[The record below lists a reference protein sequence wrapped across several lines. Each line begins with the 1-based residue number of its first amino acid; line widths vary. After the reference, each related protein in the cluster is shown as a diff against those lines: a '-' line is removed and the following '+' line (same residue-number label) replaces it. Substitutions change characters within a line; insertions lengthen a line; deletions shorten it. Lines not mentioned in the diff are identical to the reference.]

1 MNLFGIAVL
10 AQLAGVRQA
19 LPVLSFPEPGLDDT
33 ASYQGYQTRFFR
45 DAARNTVQIYID
57 GKSGRVVH
65 LWADSENS
73 SAGFT
78 VRTADGQPA
87 VLRWQSNGAAA
98 SRYGR
103 VRSLTYT
110 IEADH
115 PQIAIGWFLLG
126 SMRVERDFQYWGRH
140 REAFGGRFRLAE
152 LDSLLRSISR
162 LRAVER
168 REHLSLLKA
177 RDTLTLARRLAPTIT
192 LRSAGASWTATAVQ
206 PSIDGRDTMTVAIQA
221 DQRQV
226 FATRAG
232 DSLSLRARRRG
243 TVTFDVTISTTGDA
257 LTPLSREEIF
267 NDEFLAF
274 LARAQRFASLAPL
287 GDSSRIRAR
296 WLERQVSGVELL
308 SSREKLMAGLPA
320 YATYFGRDMLVS
332 ALVMRPVWR
341 DEMSAFVVAAVL
353 RKLSP
358 SGQVSHEEAL
368 GGQATR
374 EAAAEYSELVRRY
387 LDAERRGRNA
397 ESRVL
402 LTRAGNVLRNHRRTR
417 ENYHMIDD
425 ELQLPIL
432 AARWLSDPD
441 VAPER
446 KRAFLAD
453 SSDGNGPR
461 LYRLI
466 HELAL
471 VSHMTLPYA
480 ANPVANNLISF
491 APRDTGWGSASWRDS
506 GAGYAGGRYAM
517 DINTIWAPH
526 ALESIMTI
534 VKELRALRLPLG
546 DPRGADSLFVRYA
559 RDTASLRR
567 AIDSWWGASRHFVVR
582 LGPDEVRSRVSARLA
597 AMRPADRD
605 YWTKVVAST
614 GADRDSLVF
623 LALALDREGQP
634 IGVANSDP
642 ATALFLHGHESRAEI
657 LRDVRVFVRPFPVGL
672 FIERVGSVVANDA
685 YATPPIW
692 SSFERD
698 SYHGPRVIWGREIN
712 LFLAGLAGHI
722 NTTRD
727 AAFGAELRNALV
739 RVNAA
744 AEASGFQS
752 ELWSYEV
759 REGRVVPVRYGIS
772 SDVQLWSTTDLAVQ
786 FLLSRLR
793 R

>member
-1 MNLFGIAVL
+1 MNLIGIAVL
-10 AQLAGVRQA
+10 AQLAAGRTT
-19 LPVLSFPEPGLDDT
+19 LPVLAFPEPGLDDT

-65 LWADSENS
+65 LWADAENS

-78 VRTADGQPA
+78 VRTGAGQPA
-87 VLRWQSNGAAA
+87 AMRWRSNGAAV
-98 SRYGR
+98 SQDGR
-103 VRSLTYT
+103 ARALTYT

-152 LDSLLRSISR
+152 MDSLLRSIAR
-162 LRAVER
+162 LAPVDR
-168 REHLSLLKA
+168 REHLTFLNA
-177 RDTLTLARRLAPTIT
+177 RDTVALARRLRPALT
-192 LRSAGASWTATAVQ
+192 LQAAGNSWVATAVQ
-206 PSIDGRDTMTVAIQA
+206 PSLDARDTMTVAIA
-221 DQRQV
+221 VDQRQV
-226 FATRAG
+226 LATRLG
-232 DSLSLRARRRG
+232 DSLSLRSRRRG
-243 TVTFDVTISTTGDA
+243 SVTFDVTITTTGDA
-257 LTPLSREEIF
+257 LTPLAREEIF
-267 NDEFLAF
+267 NGEFLAF
-274 LARAQRFASLAPL
+274 LGRTQRFAATAPL
-287 GDSSRIRAR
+287 NDSSRIRAR
-296 WLERQVSGVELL
+296 LLERQVRGVELL

-332 ALVMRPVWR
+332 ALMMRPIWR

-353 RKLSP
+353 RRLSP

-374 EAAAEYSELVRRY
+374 EAAAEYSDLIRRY
-387 LDAERRGRNA
+387 LDAEQRGGNA
-397 ESRVL
+397 ASRIF
-402 LTRAGNVLRNHRRTR
+402 LTRAATVLRNHRRTR

-432 AARWLSDPD
+432 AARWLGDPA
-441 VAPER
+441 VSQQR
-446 KRAFLAD
+446 KRAFLGD

-461 LYRLI
+461 HYRLLR
-466 HELAL
+466 ELAL
-471 VSHMTLPYA
+471 VAQMTAPYA
-480 ANPVANNLISF
+480 ANPVATNLISF
-491 APRDTGWGSASWRDS
+491 APRDTGWSSASWRDS

-517 DINTIWAPH
+517 DINAIWAPH
-526 ALESIMTI
+526 ALEAMMTI
-534 VKELRALRLPLG
+534 VKELRSLRLPLG
-546 DPRGADSLFVRYA
+546 DPRGPDSSFARYA
-559 RDTASLRR
+559 RDTVSLRR
-567 AIDSWWGASRHFVVR
+567 AIDTWWGASRHFVVR
-582 LGPDEVRSRVSARLA
+582 LGPDEVRSRVTARLA
-597 AMRPADRD
+597 AMRPAERD
-605 YWTKVVAST
+605 YWTSVVRST

-623 LALALDREGQP
+623 LALSLDRDGQP

-657 LRDVRVFVRPFPVGL
+657 LRDVRVFLRPFPVGL
-672 FIERVGSVVANDA
+672 FIDRVGTVVANDA
-685 YATPPIW
+685 YATPPVW
-692 SSFERD
+692 SSFDRD
-698 SYHGPRVIWGREIN
+698 SYHGPRVVWGREIN

-722 NTTRD
+722 NTARD
-727 AAFGAELRNALV
+727 AAFVAQLRAALAQ
-739 RVNAA
+739 VNGA

-759 REGRVVPVRYGIS
+759 RDGRVVPVRYGIS

-786 FLLSRLR
+786 FLLARLR

>member
-1 MNLFGIAVL
+1 MNLIGIAVL
-10 AQLAGVRQA
+10 AQLAGGRTTQ
-19 LPVLSFPEPGLDDT
+19 PVLAFPELGLDDT
-33 ASYQGYQTRFFR
+33 ASYQGYSTRFFR

-65 LWADSENS
+65 LWADAENS
-73 SAGFT
+73 SAAFT
-78 VRTADGQPA
+78 VRSAAGQPA
-87 VLRWQSNGAAA
+87 TMRWRSTGATV
-98 SRYGR
+98 SGDGR
-103 VRSLTYT
+103 TRTLTYT

-152 LDSLLRSISR
+152 MDSLLRSIAR
-162 LRAVER
+162 LPRADQ
-168 REHLSLLKA
+168 REHLGFLNA
-177 RDTLTLARRLAPTIT
+177 RDTLALARRLRPTLG
-192 LRSAGASWTATAVQ
+192 LRGAGVVWVVTAVQ
-206 PSIDGRDTMTVAIQA
+206 PSLDARDTMAVAIEV

-226 FATRAG
+226 LATLVG
-232 DSLSLRARRRG
+232 DSLSLRSRRRG
-243 TVTFDVTISTTGDA
+243 TVSFDVTITTTGDA
-257 LTPLSREEIF
+257 LTPLSRDEIF
-267 NDEFLAF
+267 NAEFLAF
-274 LARAQRFASLAPL
+274 LSRAQRLASNAPL
-287 GDSSRIRAR
+287 SDSSRIRAR
-296 WLERQVSGVELL
+296 LLERQVRGVELL

-332 ALVMRPVWR
+332 ALMMRPIWR
-341 DEMSAFVVAAVL
+341 EEMSAFVIAAVL

-374 EAAAEYSELVRRY
+374 EAAAQYSDLIRRHF
-387 LDAERRGRNA
+387 DAAQRGRNA
-397 ESRVL
+397 ESRTL
-402 LTRAGNVLRNHRRTR
+402 LARAAYVLRNHRVTR

-432 AARWLSDPD
+432 AARWLGDAAVTPQQ
-441 VAPER
+441 

-461 LYRLI
+461 LYRLL

-471 VSHMTLPYA
+471 VAQMTAPYA
-480 ANPVANNLISF
+480 ASPVASNLISF
-491 APRDTGWGSASWRDS
+491 APRDTGWGSESWRDS
-506 GAGYAGGRYAM
+506 GAGYGGGRYAM
-517 DINTIWAPH
+517 DINAIWAPH
-526 ALESIMTI
+526 ALESMMAI
-534 VKELRALRLPLG
+534 VKELRTLRLPLG

-567 AIDSWWGASRHFVVR
+567 AIDAWWGASRHFVVR
-582 LGPDEVRSRVSARLA
+582 LGPDEVRSRVAARLA
-597 AMRPADRD
+597 AMRPAERD
-605 YWTKVVAST
+605 HWTRVVAST

-623 LALALDREGQP
+623 LALSLDRDGQP

-657 LRDVRVFVRPFPVGL
+657 LRDVRLFVRPFPVGL
-672 FIERVGSVVANDA
+672 FIDRVGTVVANDA
-685 YATPPIW
+685 FATPPIW

-698 SYHGPRVIWGREIN
+698 SYHGPRVVWGREIN
-712 LFLAGLAGHI
+712 LFLAGVAGHI
-722 NTTRD
+722 DTARD
-727 AAFGAELRNALV
+727 AAFAAQLRAALAQ
-739 RVNAA
+739 VNGA

-759 REGRVVPVRYGIS
+759 RDGRVVPVRYGIS